1 MAIKDWPEGEGP
13 RDKLLREGVSQLS
26 DAELLAVLLR
36 NGLPGQSAVSL
47 ARTMIGH
54 FGGLRAL
61 MTANQSEMCV
71 ICLLY
76 TSPSPRD

>member
-13 RDKLLREGVSQLS
+13 RDKLLHLGAGHLS

-36 NGLPGQSAVSL
+36 NGIAGQNAVDL
-47 ARTMIGH
+47 ARDMIGQ

-61 MTANQSEMCV
+61 FCA
-71 ICLLY
+71 
-76 TSPSPRD
+76 PR